1 VSVCDIIEENKNN
14 NNTPIDF
21 FADLVKAQSKQ
32 LNKLENEVIKLQ
44 KQQEVVV
51 AQHSK
56 QDASLEPKNV
66 SQLAYKIEMQLSKL
80 MEQYLKRYENEHKK
94 KLTEFLAAR

>member
-1 VSVCDIIEENKNN
+1 VSVCDIIKEYKNN

-44 KQQEVVV
+44 KQQDVVV